1 MAMDVTEM
9 IRRRRLVE
17 LNGQTVDRATLA
29 QRHGQVWDPQELGR
43 DFVAIGYLAP
53 YVVVRRKTDG
63 LRGSLEFQPDPRFYS
78 NWKEDRRHEKTL

>member
-1 MAMDVTEM
+1 MIDATEAL
-9 IRRRRLVE
+9 RRRRLVE
-17 LNGQTVDRATLA
+17 LNGQTADRATLA

-63 LRGSLEFQPDPRFYS
+63 LRGSLEFQHHPRFHF
-78 NWKEDRRHEKTL
+78 NWREDR